1 MVSTIN
7 FIRRESDFFNDRT
20 YRTIV
25 STCILDRRRA
35 SELHAILRDNHVNQ
49 KLRDAEALIEAVME
63 APDERLPRQ
72 LNWTFKTTNFWKAV
86 FPDPKFAKPKK

>member
-1 MVSTIN
+1 M
-7 FIRRESDFFNDRT
+7 
-20 YRTIV
+20 
-25 STCILDRRRA
+25 
-35 SELHAILRDNHVNQ
+35 RDNHVNQ